1 MYRWTTLSVGLMSAG
16 HLAWL
21 TAKGER
27 EMIRW
32 GDRLD
37 RIVSLEGRCE
47 RVSKRELELETE
59 TDGRR
64 NNASPLLEGRRV
76 DQGSVGNHINLA
88 ACSYFVTEPR
98 Y

>member
-21 TAKGER
+21 TAKGES

-37 RIVSLEGRCE
+37 RIVSLEGE
-47 RVSKRELELETE
+47 VRVSKRGLELETG

-64 NNASPLLEGRRV
+64 NNARFWKGEGLIK
-76 DQGSVGNHINLA
+76 GA
-88 ACSYFVTEPR
+88 
-98 Y
+98 

>member
-47 RVSKRELELETE
+47 
-59 TDGRR
+59 
-64 NNASPLLEGRRV
+64 
-76 DQGSVGNHINLA
+76 
-88 ACSYFVTEPR
+88 
-98 Y
+98 

>member
-1 MYRWTTLSVGLMSAG
+1 MYRWTTLSVDLMSAG

-47 RVSKRELELETE
+47 
-59 TDGRR
+59 
-64 NNASPLLEGRRV
+64 
-76 DQGSVGNHINLA
+76 
-88 ACSYFVTEPR
+88 
-98 Y
+98 